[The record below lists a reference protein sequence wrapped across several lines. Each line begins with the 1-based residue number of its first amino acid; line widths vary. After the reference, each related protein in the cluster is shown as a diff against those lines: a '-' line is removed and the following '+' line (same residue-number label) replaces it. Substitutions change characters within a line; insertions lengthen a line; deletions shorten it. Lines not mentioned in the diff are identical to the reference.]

1 VTQDLHNVLPVIIE
15 NIFGFGVA
23 SGPAYGCFIGPQAYV
38 NQSEFNVICD
48 LLGPE
53 GSLLRVVYK
62 LAADSSCRYEFP
74 ISCLPVCYICGL
86 CGSIAQ
92 YCATLFYG
100 ICCCLVSV
108 WPSVTSRF
116 SIKWLKG
123 SSWCL
128 LRNLPSGYPTLF

>member
-1 VTQDLHNVLPVIIE
+1 MTQDLHNVLPVIIE

-74 ISCLPVCYICGL
+74 ISCLPVCYVVYVVVLHSTVQHYAVVYTVAWCLSGHL
-86 CGSIAQ
+86 LQAG
-92 YCATLFYG
+92 
-100 ICCCLVSV
+100 LVSN
-108 WPSVTSRF
+108 
-116 SIKWLKG
+116 G
-123 SSWCL
+123 
-128 LRNLPSGYPTLF
+128 